1 MFSDKQLTLLRLP
14 LDGKRVKTREQ
25 NGIQLP
31 YLEGHDLIDTA
42 NLAFGF
48 GSWGYEVKEM
58 VQVSDEINTKQ
69 NRVIG
74 YRATISLTVYDGFH
88 KHSIKRE
95 DIGFGIGIA
104 RDYANAHESALKEA
118 VTDGLKRALRSF
130 GNQFGNAL
138 YDKSMKNVDFN
149 QNNTQQLP
157 PNQQPQGVQQVTQQ
171 LPPSQP
177 QQPIQNPQVANDPY
191 ASLYPLGLGIQEQ
204 NGEIVVTGSTY
215 GKQQHIKKLG
225 LGFRWDVNRK
235 VWYKPLQQAA

>member
-14 LDGKRVKTREQ
+14 LDGKRVKSREQ
-25 NGIQLP
+25 NGIKLS

-58 VQVSDEINTKQ
+58 MQVSEELNHNQ

-74 YRATISLTVYDGFH
+74 YRATIALTVYDSFH

-95 DIGFGIGIA
+95 DIGFGIGISK
-104 RDYANAHESALKEA
+104 DYANAHESALKEA

-149 QNNTQQLP
+149 QNNTQQ
-157 PNQQPQGVQQVTQQ
+157 Q
-171 LPPSQP
+171 LPNNPPPQNPQP
-177 QQPIQNPQVANDPY
+177 QQQNPSSNDPY

-204 NGEIVVTGSTY
+204 NGEIIVTGSTY
-215 GKQQHIKKLG
+215 GKQQSIKN
-225 LGFRWDVNRK
+225 LGFRWDASRK
-235 VWYKPLQQAA
+235 TWYKSLQQAA